1 MNITSHAIKLIFAL
15 LITMSFCVNADITE
29 QEEHCL
35 NDALAG
41 YDIERLTAVGTTAE
55 EVFLFSQK
63 APMISPYDIHRFT
76 RRNITPEVVA
86 SFHPEVAGEP
96 AFIDKILQA
105 GLSPQKANSYL
116 EAGVDQANILTSYF
130 KNGIAPDLAGALY
143 KSGYYFYTD
152 SDYSKVWLQET
163 MEKGL
168 TMEDLPRYKGL
179 ASTTNELKRL
189 YVSKVPTDFLHR
201 VLSMDITL
209 DTEDAKS
216 LYFRGID
223 LDTYP
228 SLISDERTCTA
239 YPTTHLEFE
248 HLGNLAG
255 YQSKKEPIPLPKAL
269 FFRLNTVFS
278 GRDFTQEFMGH
289 FSTDDQ
295 EEIFKYVENKA
306 KRVKNP
312 TIYNLLYLTAEIVS
326 EKLHYELV
334 DEGELEQTFPIDCS
348 IAEYWRRGIGDCDK
362 YSALGTVV
370 FAQLK
375 QLFPDVMAN
384 VYLIN
389 ELFAKYNRHSW
400 NTVVIAEEDRLI
412 FSYIDI
418 TYYDPGDYYYLKLIY
433 RFYLQLYEVLENL
446 REAAGY
452 TPNPYRNKNEALG
465 AMYPENFNKEHF
477 LSEYKKYFCP
487 HDQSNPD
494 ITTAQT
500 DE

>member
-1 MNITSHAIKLIFAL
+1 MCIPNSIKLISAL

-41 YDIERLTAVGTTAE
+41 YDIERLTEVGTTAE

-63 APMISPYDIHRFT
+63 APMVSPYDIHRFT
-76 RRNITPEVVA
+76 QRNMTPEVVA
-86 SFHPEVAGEP
+86 SFHPSVAGEP

-130 KNGIAPDLAGALY
+130 KNGIPPDLASALY
-143 KSGYYFYTD
+143 KNGYYFYAD

-168 TMEDLPRYKGL
+168 TIEDLPRYKGL
-179 ASTTNELKRL
+179 ASTTNELKEL
-189 YVSKVPTDFLHR
+189 YVSKVPTDFLHKA
-201 VLSMDITL
+201 LSMDITL
-209 DTEDAKS
+209 NLQDAKS

-228 SLISDERTCTA
+228 SLISDERTCTV
-239 YPTTHLEFE
+239 YPTTRLEFE

-255 YQSKKEPIPLPKAL
+255 YQSKKETIPLPKAL

-278 GRDFTQEFMGH
+278 GRDFSQEFMRH

-295 EEIFKYVENKA
+295 EEIFKYVENIA

-326 EKLHYELV
+326 EKLHYESV
-334 DEGELEQTFPIDCS
+334 DEGELELTFPIDCS
-348 IAEYWRRGIGDCDK
+348 VAEYWRRGIGDCDK

-375 QLFPDVMAN
+375 QMFPDVLAN

-389 ELFAKYNRHSW
+389 EMFSTLKKHSW

-418 TYYDPGDYYYLKLIY
+418 TQYDPGNAYFQHLII
-433 RFYLQLYEVLENL
+433 RFLLQLHDAIQNL
-446 REAAGY
+446 
-452 TPNPYRNKNEALG
+452 NEASG
-465 AMYPENFNKEHF
+465 
-477 LSEYKKYFCP
+477 
-487 HDQSNPD
+487 
-494 ITTAQT
+494 
-500 DE
+500 